1 MSKDIMIKIHTSHSR
16 KELIQIIQQFNI
28 DIPNCNDLPK
38 KEIQVLLSNKLMDL
52 DDKDFKEEDEYFFV
66 SSKSELIEYLAKP
79 NQSKILTIKEKDNVM
94 ITAKKIISYCK
105 NYFFL
110 TPYNYE
116 TFDDLLKEAEY
127 IAKFGDIPS
136 CRRAINML
144 NQDPK
149 LDHKI
154 EIVLSKRV
162 KKELEKKEQLKM
174 NSIPRAVLKR
184 GHFVINFD

>member
-1 MSKDIMIKIHTSHSR
+1 MKIHTSHSR
-16 KELIQIIQQFNI
+16 KELIQVIQQFKI

-38 KEIQVLLSNKLMDL
+38 KEIQILLSNKLLEIDEI
-52 DDKDFKEEDEYFFV
+52 KEEDEYFFV
-66 SSKSELIEYLAKP
+66 KDKNELIEYLSKP
-79 NQSKILTIKEKDNVM
+79 NQSKILTIKEKDDVM
-94 ITAKKIISYCK
+94 TTAKKIISYCK
-105 NYFFL
+105 NSYFL

-116 TFDDLLKEAEY
+116 TFEDLLKEAEY

-154 EIVLSKRV
+154 DIVLSKRV
-162 KKELEKKEQLKM
+162 KKELEKKEQLKL
-174 NSIPRAVLKR
+174 NSIPRAVIKK
-184 GHFVINFD
+184 GHFVITFD

>member
-1 MSKDIMIKIHTSHSR
+1 MKYIHTSHSR

-38 KEIQVLLSNKLMDL
+38 KEIQILLSNKLLEMGEI
-52 DDKDFKEEDEYFFV
+52 KEEEEYFFV
-66 SSKSELIEYLAKP
+66 KDKNELVEYLSKP

-94 ITAKKIISYCK
+94 LTAKRIISYCK
-105 NYFFL
+105 NSYFL

-116 TFDDLLKEAEY
+116 TFEDLLKEANY
-127 IAKFGDIPS
+127 ISKFGDIPS

-144 NQDPK
+144 NNDPK

-154 EIVLSKRV
+154 QVVISKRV
-162 KKELEKKEQLKM
+162 KKELEKKEKLKL
-174 NSIPRAVLKR
+174 NSIPKASIKTGKFTVY
-184 GHFVINFD
+184 FD

>member
-1 MSKDIMIKIHTSHSR
+1 MKIHTSHSR

-28 DIPNCNDLPK
+28 DIPNSIDLPK
-38 KEIQVLLSNKLMDL
+38 KEIQVLLANKLLEIEEID
-52 DDKDFKEEDEYFFV
+52 EEDEYFFV
-66 SSKSELIEYLAKP
+66 KDKNELIEYLSKP

-94 ITAKKIISYCK
+94 LTAKKIISYCK
-105 NYFFL
+105 NSYFL

-116 TFDDLLKEAEY
+116 TFEDLLKEAEY

-144 NQDPK
+144 NNDPK
-149 LDHKI
+149 LDYKI

-162 KKELEKKEQLKM
+162 KKELQKKERLKL
-174 NSIPRAVLKR
+174 NSIPKAVIKT
-184 GHFVINFD
+184 GNFVVYFD

>member
-1 MSKDIMIKIHTSHSR
+1 MKIHTSHSR

-28 DIPNCNDLPK
+28 DITNCNDLPK
-38 KEIQVLLSNKLMDL
+38 KEIQILLSNKLIEMP
-52 DDKDFKEEDEYFFV
+52 DDSFKEEDEYFFV
-66 SSKSELIEYLAKP
+66 KDKTELLEYLAKP

-94 ITAKKIISYCK
+94 LTAKKIISYCK
-105 NYFFL
+105 NSYYL

-116 TFDDLLKEAEY
+116 TFEDLLKEAEY
-127 IAKFGDIPS
+127 ISKFGDIPS

-154 EIVLSKRV
+154 EVVLSKRV
-162 KKELEKKEQLKM
+162 KKELQKKEQLKM
-174 NSIPRAVLKR
+174 NCIPRAIIKK
-184 GHFVINFD
+184 GHFVVDFS

>member
-1 MSKDIMIKIHTSHSR
+1 MKIHTSHSR
-16 KELIQIIQQFNI
+16 KELIQVIDQFKV
-28 DIPNCNDLPK
+28 DIPNYNDLPK
-38 KEIQVLLSNKLMDL
+38 KEIQIFLSNKLIEMP
-52 DDKDFKEEDEYFFV
+52 DDSFVEEEEYFFV

-79 NQSKILTIKEKDNVM
+79 NQSKMLTIKEKDMVM

-105 NYFFL
+105 NSYYL

-116 TFDDLLKEAEY
+116 TFEDLLTEAEY
-127 IAKFGDIPS
+127 ISKFGDIPS

-154 EIVLSKRV
+154 EVVLSKRV
-162 KKELEKKEQLKM
+162 KKELQKKEELKL
-174 NSIPRAVLKR
+174 NSVPRAVIKH
-184 GHFVINFD
+184 GHFVIDFD

>member
-1 MSKDIMIKIHTSHSR
+1 MKIHTSHSR
-16 KELIQIIQQFNI
+16 KELIQVIQQFKI
-28 DIPNCNDLPK
+28 DIANVNDLPK
-38 KEIQVLLSNKLMDL
+38 KEIQILLSNKLIEMPNDN
-52 DDKDFKEEDEYFFV
+52 FNEEDEYFFV
-66 SSKSELIEYLAKP
+66 KDKSELIEYLAKP
-79 NQSKILTIKEKDNVM
+79 NQSKILTIKEKDMVM

-105 NYFFL
+105 NSYYL

-116 TFDDLLKEAEY
+116 TFEDLLDEAKY

-149 LDHKI
+149 LDHQI
-154 EIVLSKRV
+154 EVVLSKRV
-162 KKELEKKEQLKM
+162 KKELQKKEQLKL
-174 NSIPRAVLKR
+174 NSIPRAIIKK

>member
-1 MSKDIMIKIHTSHSR
+1 MKIHTSHSR

-28 DIPNCNDLPK
+28 DIPNCIDLPK
-38 KEIQVLLSNKLMDL
+38 KEIQVLLANKLLEIEEID
-52 DDKDFKEEDEYFFV
+52 EEDEYFFV
-66 SSKSELIEYLAKP
+66 KDKNELVEYLSKP

-94 ITAKKIISYCK
+94 LTAKKIISYCK
-105 NYFFL
+105 NTYFL

-116 TFDDLLKEAEY
+116 TFEDLLKEAEY

-144 NQDPK
+144 NNDPK
-149 LDHKI
+149 LDYKI

-162 KKELEKKEQLKM
+162 KKELQKKEKLKL
-174 NSIPRAVLKR
+174 NSIPKAVIKR
-184 GHFVINFD
+184 GNFIVYFD

>member
-1 MSKDIMIKIHTSHSR
+1 MIKIHTSHSR
-16 KELIQIIQQFNI
+16 KELIQIIQQFKI

-38 KEIQVLLSNKLMDL
+38 KEIQVLLSNKLNDL
-52 DDKDFKEEDEYFFV
+52 DDEIKEEDEYFFV
-66 SSKSELIEYLAKP
+66 KDKNELVEYLSKP
-79 NQSKILTIKEKDNVM
+79 NQSKILTIKEKDQTM
-94 ITAKKIISYCK
+94 LTAKKIISYCK
-105 NYFFL
+105 NSYFL

-116 TFDDLLKEAEY
+116 TFDDLLAEANY
-127 IAKFGDIPS
+127 ISKFGDIPS

-174 NSIPRAVLKR
+174 NNIPRAVLKR

>member
-1 MSKDIMIKIHTSHSR
+1 MKIHTSHSR
-16 KELIQIIQQFNI
+16 KELIQIIQQFKI

-38 KEIQVLLSNKLMDL
+38 KEIQILLSNKLLEIDEI
-52 DDKDFKEEDEYFFV
+52 KEEDEYFFV
-66 SSKSELIEYLAKP
+66 KDKNELIEYLSKP
-79 NQSKILTIKEKDNVM
+79 NQSKILTIKEKDDVM
-94 ITAKKIISYCK
+94 TTAKKIISYCK
-105 NYFFL
+105 NSYFL

-116 TFDDLLKEAEY
+116 TFEDLLKEAEY

-154 EIVLSKRV
+154 DIVLSKRV
-162 KKELEKKEQLKM
+162 KKELEKKEQLKL
-174 NSIPRAVLKR
+174 NSIPRAVIKK
-184 GHFVINFD
+184 GHFVITFD

>member
-1 MSKDIMIKIHTSHSR
+1 MKIHTSHSR
-16 KELIQIIQQFNI
+16 KELIQIIQQFKI
-28 DIPNCNDLPK
+28 DIPNVNDLPK
-38 KEIQVLLSNKLMDL
+38 KDIQVLLSNKLMSIPEIC
-52 DDKDFKEEDEYFFV
+52 EEEEYFFV
-66 SSKSELIEYLAKP
+66 KDKNELLEYLSKP

-94 ITAKKIISYCK
+94 LTAKKIISYCK
-105 NYFFL
+105 NSYYL

-116 TFDDLLKEAEY
+116 TFEDLLVEAKH

-144 NQDPK
+144 NNDPK

-162 KKELEKKEQLKM
+162 KKELQKKEQLKL
-174 NSIPRAVLKR
+174 NSIPRAVIKT
-184 GHFVINFD
+184 GKFVVYFD

>member
-1 MSKDIMIKIHTSHSR
+1 MKIHTSHSR

-28 DIPNCNDLPK
+28 DIPNCIDLPK
-38 KEIQVLLSNKLMDL
+38 KEIQVLLANKLLEIQEID
-52 DDKDFKEEDEYFFV
+52 EEDEYFFV
-66 SSKSELIEYLAKP
+66 KDKYELIEYLSKP

-94 ITAKKIISYCK
+94 LTAKKIISYCK
-105 NYFFL
+105 NSYYL

-116 TFDDLLKEAEY
+116 TFEDLLKEAEY

-144 NQDPK
+144 NNDPK
-149 LDHKI
+149 LDYTI

-162 KKELEKKEQLKM
+162 KKELQKKEKLKL
-174 NSIPRAVLKR
+174 NSIPKAVIKT
-184 GHFVINFD
+184 GNFVVYFD

>member
-1 MSKDIMIKIHTSHSR
+1 MIKIHTSHSR

-79 NQSKILTIKEKDNVM
+79 NQSKILTIKEKDSVM

-105 NYFFL
+105 NSYFL

-116 TFDDLLKEAEY
+116 TFDDLLAEANY
-127 IAKFGDIPS
+127 ISKFGDIPS

-184 GHFVINFD
+184 GIFVLDFS

>member
-1 MSKDIMIKIHTSHSR
+1 
-16 KELIQIIQQFNI
+16 
-28 DIPNCNDLPK
+28 
-38 KEIQVLLSNKLMDL
+38 
-52 DDKDFKEEDEYFFV
+52 
-66 SSKSELIEYLAKP
+66 
-79 NQSKILTIKEKDNVM
+79 VM

-105 NYFFL
+105 NFFFL

>member
-1 MSKDIMIKIHTSHSR
+1 MKIHTSHSR
-16 KELIQIIQQFNI
+16 KELIQVIQQFKI

-38 KEIQVLLSNKLMDL
+38 KEIQILLSNKILLMPEEA
-52 DDKDFKEEDEYFFV
+52 FKEEEEYFFV
-66 SSKSELIEYLAKP
+66 KDKNELIEYLSKP
-79 NQSKILTIKEKDNVM
+79 NQSKILTIKEKDLVM

-105 NYFFL
+105 NSYYL

-116 TFDDLLKEAEY
+116 TFEDLLKEAEY

-162 KKELEKKEQLKM
+162 KKELEKKEQLKL
-174 NSIPRAVLKR
+174 NSIPRAVIKK
-184 GHFVINFD
+184 GHFVVYFD